1 MKIELTE
8 GQIRALLAFLS
19 RVTVQGQESI
29 PLAELIQ
36 IFQGAFNK
44 PSEQVKVQLEK

>member
-19 RVTVQGQESI
+19 RVNVQGQEAI

-36 IFQGAFNK
+36 IFQDVLNK
-44 PSEQVKVQLEK
+44 PKEDVKIQLDK